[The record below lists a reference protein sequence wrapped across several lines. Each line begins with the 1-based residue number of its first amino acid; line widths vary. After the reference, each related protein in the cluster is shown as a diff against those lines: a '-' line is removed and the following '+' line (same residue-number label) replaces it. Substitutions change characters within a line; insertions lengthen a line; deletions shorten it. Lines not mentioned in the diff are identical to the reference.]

1 MTKKR
6 STFYKLLGSFG
17 KGHRIISM
25 SPMNFRLRKP
35 HREQGYVLLVLLLMV
50 SLLSIGFLA
59 MIKGIEFQT
68 RRDREEEFIH
78 RGVEYSRAVR
88 RYVKKFGRY
97 PPSIEALENTDN
109 LRFLRK
115 RYKDPLTGKNFK
127 VLYYG
132 DVKEFNPLGPGGANA
147 SIPTSNP
154 IPTGQINNGLPEGPP
169 SSEAQSAPINDSSR
183 TSQLDQS
190 ASKRGETATPQ
201 PLGDPAAHT
210 ADKLPG
216 DAESDATEKLAATR
230 VIVGV
235 TSYSNRETIRVFN
248 KKNHYNQWQFV
259 YDPSTDRAL
268 MKGPNQPLPIG
279 AGQAPPVQN
288 EEGPTSNAGMNPGQ
302 K

>member
-1 MTKKR
+1 
-6 STFYKLLGSFG
+6 
-17 KGHRIISM
+17 
-25 SPMNFRLRKP
+25 MNFRFRKR

-59 MIKGIEFQT
+59 LIEGIEFQT

-97 PPSIEALENTDN
+97 PPSVDALENSNN

-115 RYKDPLTGKNFK
+115 RYKDPLTGKDFK

-132 DVKEFNPLGPGGANA
+132 DVKGFNPRSPAVANA
-147 SIPTSNP
+147 SIPTPNP

-169 SSEAQSAPINDSSR
+169 SSEAEGAPINDSSR

-190 ASKRGETATPQ
+190 ASNQGETATPQ
-201 PLGDPAAHT
+201 PPGDSESDT
-210 ADKLPG
+210 ADKPPG
-216 DAESDATEKLAATR
+216 NAESDAAEKLASAR

-259 YDPSTDRAL
+259 YDPSTDKGL

-288 EEGPTSNAGMNPGQ
+288 EEDPTSNAGMNPGQ